1 METLQIDR
9 DPELPGLVTIT
20 LNRPDKLNAIS
31 GAMHRDLQQACRDLQ
46 DDARG
51 TSRHPDRRRA
61 GLLRRRRPRP
71 EPDERRRLAAAR
83 ALCEPLG
90 VAGAAAIERR
100 EPDRGRA

>member
-46 DDARG
+46 DDAEARVVILTG
-51 TSRHPDRRRA
+51 AGRA
-61 GLLRRRRPRP
+61 FSAGADLGRSPH
-71 EPDERRRLAAAR
+71 ERRRLAAAR

-90 VAGAAAIERR
+90 VARAPAIERR
-100 EPDRGRA
+100 EPNRGRA